1 MTSASLTTA
10 TDHLAARHPQVAG
23 LRERFGPLRLGRR
36 PRVDQRFHWLAES
49 IAYQQLAGKAAAT
62 IWSRVEDALGGDV
75 SPSSILAAG
84 EAPLRSAGL
93 SGNKAASL
101 LDMAKRADRGELD
114 LARLGRLDDQ
124 DVIDHLV
131 TVRGVGRWTAE
142 MFLIFAL
149 HRLDVWPVDDYGV
162 RKGYAELFDHAE
174 PPTPRDLAPLGDP
187 YRPYRTV
194 VTLYCWRAVDTPPPG

>member
-1 MTSASLTTA
+1 MTSVSIAAA
-10 TDHLAARHPQVAG
+10 TDHLASVHPHVAL
-23 LRERFGPLRLGRR
+23 LRERYGPLRLGRR
-36 PRVDQRFHWLAES
+36 PGVDRRFHWLAES

-75 SPSSILAAG
+75 TPTSILAVG
-84 EAPLRSAGL
+84 EAPLRAAGL

-101 LDMAKRADRGELD
+101 LDMAERADRGELD
-114 LARLGRLDDQ
+114 LARVGRLDDEQ
-124 DVIDHLV
+124 VIDHLV

-149 HRLDVWPVDDYGV
+149 RRLDVWPVDDYGV
-162 RKGYAELFDHAE
+162 RKGYAALFDHAE

-194 VTLYCWRAVDTPPPG
+194 VTLYCWRAVDTPLPG